1 MSRPINKTDLLALS
15 SNLYDKLV
23 STIGSLDKTRLNE
36 DFSSLSLNKNV
47 RDVLMHLHEWHN
59 MFLSW
64 YEVGRAGGKP
74 IMPAVGYSWK
84 TTPELNIAINQKHQ
98 NISALESI
106 DKFKESHL
114 KVIQIIKQHSDEELF
129 EKKRYTWTGSTSLG
143 AYLISATSS
152 HYDWALKFLKKN
164 SIK

>member
-1 MSRPINKTDLLALS
+1 MSRPTNKTDLLALS

-23 STIGSLDKTRLNE
+23 STIESLDKTRLNE
-36 DFSSLSLNKNV
+36 DFTTISLNKNV
-47 RDVLMHLHEWHN
+47 RDVLMHLHEWHI

-64 YEVGRAGGKP
+64 YEVGMAGGKP

>member
-1 MSRPINKTDLLALS
+1 MSRPTNKTDLLALS

-23 STIGSLDKTRLNE
+23 STIESMDKTRLNE

-47 RDVLMHLHEWHN
+47 RDVLMHLHEWHI
-59 MFLSW
+59 MFLAW
-64 YEVGRAGGKP
+64 YEVGMAGGKP
-74 IMPAVGYSWK
+74 IMPTVGYSWK

-98 NISALESI
+98 NISALKSI

>member
-1 MSRPINKTDLLALS
+1 MARPTNKTDLLALS

-23 STIGSLDKTRLNE
+23 STIESLDKTRLNE
-36 DFSSLSLNKNV
+36 DFTTLSLNKNV
-47 RDVLMHLHEWHN
+47 RDVLMHLHEWHT

-64 YEVGRAGGKP
+64 YEVGMAGGKP
-74 IMPAVGYSWK
+74 IMPTKGYSWK

-98 NISALESI
+98 HISALESI

-114 KVIQIIKQHSDEELF
+114 KVIQIIDQHSDEELF

-164 SIK
+164 DIK